1 MKPPRGMHALPA
13 VLTRVFLFSP
23 LTASLN
29 IQKKSMSK
37 FSSPYAP
44 PKTVPQHSNEKFE
57 ELISKIPAVLDS
69 EFEELLSDLQ
79 GNIVFHHHKK
89 FSRHY
94 FIHFKPE
101 EENIKAA
108 LEWIQKIAKEHI
120 TSAMG
125 QFEDRENDAAKL
137 VEEGEKLVEQGKKM
151 IDAVKLLDGAKMM
164 GEGIVLMK
172 NPAKLDE
179 GVKLLAKGAKL
190 MEEQRKRIEQGKR
203 LVERG
208 TKRIARGKEQTKKKT
223 VPGGGKPVCC
233 LYLTWEGYRALSL
246 THLAPPPLEHGGAFE
261 QGMRGRVALP
271 FPTVTKKIFGIE
283 RVREVYDER
292 LYPKKNGNPLAIHA
306 MLMVASDNPDFTDIA
321 SKLKLKNPEPDWAF
335 VAEQAGIMKEK
346 PFGEK
351 KRIVEWFGFRDGI
364 SQPLFFP
371 NKSGVKNYDE
381 DNLSPLK
388 VVLTRDKGGQN
399 WCSAGSF
406 MAFLKLEQDV
416 GQFLANAK
424 TLKSKIEQGGGSISD
439 ELAEAYIM
447 GRFRDGTSVS
457 LSDKAQAPNGEFPIN
472 DFYYSKIH
480 KSNSH
485 SDVSDEKGI
494 RCPFAAH
501 ARKANPRND
510 AEAVFIIRR
519 GVLYDD
525 RKNATDSTDWVSWKD
540 TNNPP
545 PKNDVGLLFMSFQ
558 SSLEKQFEHILN
570 DWLLS
575 VNSGEQATG
584 VDLLMAPEASRK
596 FSSAWYLPTQWGDE
610 NPDKKIL
617 FTHEEIKPCI
627 HFKGGAY
634 FFAPSISFLQNVARN
649 SLIPNA
655 PDGGFKIGPIKRKYD

>member
-1 MKPPRGMHALPA
+1 
-13 VLTRVFLFSP
+13 
-23 LTASLN
+23 
-29 IQKKSMSK
+29 MSK
-37 FSSPYAP
+37 FSNPYAP
-44 PKTVPQHSNEKFE
+44 QKTVPQHSNEKFE
-57 ELISKIPAVLDS
+57 ELVSKIPAVLDS
-69 EFEELLSDLQ
+69 EFEDLLSDVQ
-79 GNIVFHHHKK
+79 GNIIFHHHKK
-89 FSRHY
+89 FSRYY

-101 EENIKAA
+101 EKNIKAA
-108 LEWIQKIAKEHI
+108 LEWIQIIAKEYV
-120 TSAMG
+120 TSAMR
-125 QFEDRENDAAKL
+125 QFEDRENDGAKLVADGEKL
-137 VEEGEKLVEQGKKM
+137 VEEGKKM
-151 IDAVKLLDGAKMM
+151 IDEVKLLDGAKMM
-164 GEGIVLMK
+164 AEGMVLMK
-172 NPAKLDE
+172 NPAKLNE
-179 GVKLLAKGAKL
+179 GVRLLADGAKL
-190 MEEQRKRIEQGKR
+190 MEEQKRHIERGRR

-223 VPGGGKPVCC
+223 TPGGGKPVCC

-246 THLAPPPLEHGGAFE
+246 THLAPPPLEPSGAFE
-261 QGMRGRVALP
+261 QGMKDRVSLP
-271 FPTVTKKIFGIE
+271 FPTVTKKVFGVE
-283 RVREVYDER
+283 RTREFYDER
-292 LYPKKNGNPLAIHA
+292 LYPKKNGSPLAIHA

-321 SKLKLKNPEPDWAF
+321 SKLKLKNPGPDWGF
-335 VAEQAGIMKEK
+335 VAEQAGIMKERAYE
-346 PFGEK
+346 GK
-351 KRIVEWFGFRDGI
+351 KRVVEWFGFRDGI

-399 WCSAGSF
+399 WYSAGSF

-424 TLKSKIEQGGGSISD
+424 TIKDKISQGGGSIND

-447 GRFRDGTSVS
+447 GRFHDGTSVS
-457 LSDKAQAPNGEFPIN
+457 LSDKAQAPNGEFPKN

-480 KSNSH
+480 NAIGD

-525 RKNATDSTDWVSWKD
+525 RKNATGSTDWAPWDDAS
-540 TNNPP
+540 NPP
-545 PKNDVGLLFMSFQ
+545 PKGDVGLLFMSFQ

-575 VNSGEQATG
+575 VNTGTQATG
-584 VDLLMAPEASRK
+584 VDMLIAPEASRK
-596 FSSAWYLPTQWGDE
+596 LSSAWYVPAQWGDE
-610 NPDKKIL
+610 NPDKKVL

-634 FFAPSISFLQNVARN
+634 FFAPSLSFLQNVARN

-655 PDGGFKIGPIKRKYD
+655 PDGGFKMGPIKRKYD